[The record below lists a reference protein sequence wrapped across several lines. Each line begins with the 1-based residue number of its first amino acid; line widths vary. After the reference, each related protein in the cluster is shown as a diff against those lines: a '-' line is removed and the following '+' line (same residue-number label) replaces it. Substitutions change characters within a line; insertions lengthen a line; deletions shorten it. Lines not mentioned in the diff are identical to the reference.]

1 MKLGR
6 VVKRVTILGSD
17 VSGQNY
23 PTVVYKKRRKSK
35 KGSPGL
41 RNLEK
46 MTRNVIEGQSTQMD
60 TYLRRHK
67 RSNRKR
73 RNGWMRDMGTNVLR
87 AASKGMK
94 KVRPARWF

>member
-6 VVKRVTILGSD
+6 TVKRVTILGSD

-23 PTVVYKKRRKSK
+23 PTVVYKKSRKSK

-41 RNLEK
+41 RNLDK
-46 MTRNVIEGQSTQMD
+46 MTRNVIEAQSTQGAV
-60 TYLRRHK
+60 YLDRHK

-73 RNGWMRDMGTNVLR
+73 RNGWARDMGTNLLR